1 MQWTGD
7 GEGTAGS
14 GCGPIVSYRWFDRTS
29 FVFRPGEETAQMCRR
44 FAIES
49 LDLFDVLE
57 QKLSMSSLVAG
68 PTQVVVD
75 DPVPDP
81 ESDPG
86 DLPTD
91 EPPILVPPIPPSGPV
106 GPG

>member
-1 MQWTGD
+1 
-7 GEGTAGS
+7 
-14 GCGPIVSYRWFDRTS
+14 
-29 FVFRPGEETAQMCRR
+29 MCRR

-68 PTQVVVD
+68 TTHVLID

-81 ESDPG
+81 EPDPG